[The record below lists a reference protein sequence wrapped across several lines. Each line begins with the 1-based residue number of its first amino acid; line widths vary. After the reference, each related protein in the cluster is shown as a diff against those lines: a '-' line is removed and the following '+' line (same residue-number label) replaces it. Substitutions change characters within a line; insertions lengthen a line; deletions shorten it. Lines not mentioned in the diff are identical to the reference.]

1 MAVAAVSLVMWAAP
15 VKAQESSLGT
25 YSPYTMYGLGN
36 LNRSPLSA
44 FAAMGGA
51 SLGFR
56 NGGFDTTGE
65 IRLNVSNPASLSGLV
80 PRSFIFDVGL
90 AGTNQYLSQR
100 STDGLLR
107 TSFNTF
113 NFNNITIAL
122 PIADRVGFAASVS
135 PYSEVGYKVH
145 TVDESYLADLGVV
158 HYYYNGEGDVTE
170 AKAAV
175 GWEPFKN
182 FSIGAEVN
190 YLWGYIDRKYSAQII
205 PYTGT
210 GKYNN
215 VTATTNEKVARV
227 FGGVGVQYSPVS
239 RDRTRLTIGA
249 TYRMGGKLN
258 SDVRDYVPSGNAYG
272 DTVRLAEYKSPVYV
286 PQRVGVGVFFHRP
299 KWAVGVDYVYEDW
312 GNRNGRDEVN
322 DVRYVNTGV
331 LKVGGQYTPNR
342 YDMRGRVASFFNRMT
357 YKAGVRTGR
366 NYLEFHGVP
375 MNERAVT
382 VGFDIPF
389 RADKISNV
397 AIGLEYG
404 QRGSLK
410 GVLVK
415 ERYFRISAGVM
426 FFGGDYDYWFQKYRY
441 N

>member
-1 MAVAAVSLVMWAAP
+1 MVAALLAVVMWTAP
-15 VKAQESSLGT
+15 VRAQESSLGT
-25 YSPYTMYGLGN
+25 YSPYTMYGLGS

-44 FAAMGGA
+44 FAGMGGA
-51 SLGFR
+51 SIGFR

-90 AGTNQYLSQR
+90 AGSNQYLSQR
-100 STDGLLR
+100 STEGLLR

-113 NFNNITIAL
+113 NINNITLAL
-122 PIADRVGFAASVS
+122 PLANRLGFAFSVS
-135 PYSEVGYKVH
+135 PYSEVGYRVH
-145 TVDESYLADLGVV
+145 TVDESYMADMGVV

-170 AKAAV
+170 AKAAL

-182 FSIGAEVN
+182 FSIGVEAN
-190 YLWGYIDRKYSAQII
+190 YLWGNIDRTYRAQIV

-215 VTATTNEKVARV
+215 VSASTNEKVGRI
-227 FGGVGVQYSPVS
+227 FGAFGVQYSPL
-239 RDRTRLTIGA
+239 DKTRTRLTVGV
-249 TYRMGGKLN
+249 TYRLGGKLN
-258 SDVRDYVPSGNAYG
+258 SDVRDHIPSGNIYG
-272 DTVRLAEYKSPVYV
+272 DTVRLAEHKSPVYI
-286 PQRVGVGVFFHRP
+286 PQRIGVGVFFHRP
-299 KWAVGVDYVYEDW
+299 KWAVGVDYIYENW
-312 GNRNGRDEVN
+312 GGRNAYDAVN
-322 DVRYVNTGV
+322 DVRYVDTG
-331 LKVGGQYTPNR
+331 LFKIGARYTPDR

-357 YKAGVRTGR
+357 YKAGFRTGR

-375 MNERAVT
+375 MNESAVS

-397 AIGLEYG
+397 AIGFEYG
-404 QRGSLK
+404 ERGSLK
-410 GVLVK
+410 GALVK
-415 ERYFRISAGVM
+415 ERFFKVNAGVM
-426 FFGGDYDYWFQKYRY
+426 LFGGDYDYWFQKYKY